1 MNPETI
7 MKMEVLEHDMHKLF
21 EMVENLDQVVADQE
35 KRLQNIERLLI
46 KEDDA

>member
-1 MNPETI
+1 MNP
-7 MKMEVLEHDMHKLF
+7 HDMRKLF

-46 KEDDA
+46 KEDDE